1 MCCATRRV
9 RYSCRVEPAVN
20 RINLRIT
27 CRAFAGR
34 ASALRLLPTLVHET
48 PQQHP
53 HRVDRL
59 DTNEW
64 EITEEKSRIAK
75 CRETIR
81 LVLMLDQP
89 RPHPAAYDI
98 AAKALAVH
106 PGSGSDSPKHVE
118 SRNIEP
124 LLESSAKDSLVVGR
138 KDAGLTREFGAL
150 QCGVGVDPPVRRRD
164 LNSGLRDDVHHL
176 DAFDGAKRVAR
187 TGAMI
192 AQRDRHALP

>member
-1 MCCATRRV
+1 MCFAMRRV

-27 CRAFAGR
+27 CASPAAPSCR

-64 EITEEKSRIAK
+64 EIAKEKSRIAK
-75 CRETIR
+75 RRETIR

-89 RPHPAAYDI
+89 QRHPAAHDI

-106 PGSGSDSPKHVE
+106 PGCGS
-118 SRNIEP
+118 N
-124 LLESSAKDSLVVGR
+124 
-138 KDAGLTREFGAL
+138 F
-150 QCGVGVDPPVRRRD
+150 
-164 LNSGLRDDVHHL
+164 
-176 DAFDGAKRVAR
+176 
-187 TGAMI
+187 
-192 AQRDRHALP
+192 

>member
-9 RYSCRVEPAVN
+9 LYSCRVERAVN
-20 RINLRIT
+20 CIALRIA
-27 CRAFAGR
+27 CASPAAPSCR

-53 HRVDRL
+53 HCVDRL

-64 EITEEKSRIAK
+64 EIAEEKSRIAK

-89 RPHPAAYDI
+89 RPHPAAHDI

-106 PGSGSDSPKHVE
+106 PGCSSNFPKHVE

-138 KDAGLTREFGAL
+138 KDAGLTREFRAL
-150 QCGVGVDPPVRRRD
+150 
-164 LNSGLRDDVHHL
+164 
-176 DAFDGAKRVAR
+176 
-187 TGAMI
+187 
-192 AQRDRHALP
+192 